1 MTNSILIGEVIYDVL
16 NTSTEV
22 QNYVGTRYWPIVAPW
37 TKPEDI
43 KYPFVVYTRNSVN
56 STSLSKDGYYG
67 DSVLFQ
73 IDIISSK
80 YDESVYLA
88 NIVRGLFDNQ
98 HLISHDMDINS
109 IKLVGIKESYSQDS
123 FIQTLSFSCSIE
135 NV

>member
-16 NTSTEV
+16 NTSNEV
-22 QNYVGTRYWPIVAPW
+22 KNYVGTRYWPIVAPW

-43 KYPFVVYTRNSVN
+43 KYPFIVYTRNSVS

-67 DSVLFQ
+67 DSVSFQ

-88 NIVRGLFDNQ
+88 NIVRGLFEGK
-98 HLISHDMDINS
+98 HIVSHDMDIS
-109 IKLVGIKESYSQDS
+109 DIRMISIKESFSQDS
-123 FIQTLSFSCSIE
+123 FIQTISFSCTIE

>member
-16 NTSTEV
+16 STSNEV

-43 KYPFVVYTRNSVN
+43 KYPFIVYTRNSVAA
-56 STSLSKDGYYG
+56 TSLSKDGYYS
-67 DSVLFQ
+67 DNVSFQ
-73 IDIISSK
+73 IDVISSK

-88 NIVRGLFDNQ
+88 NTVRGLFEDK
-98 HLISHDMDINS
+98 HIVSHDMDIS
-109 IKLVGIKESYSQDS
+109 DIRMISIKESYSQDS
-123 FIQTLSFSCSIE
+123 FIQTLSFSCTIE